1 MARAPRRRRVSGSL
15 ARDETPERL
24 QKVLAHAGL
33 ASRRQVEQWIRA
45 ARLTVNGGPAEL
57 GMRVGPSDQVRLDG
71 RLVHWQHPARGAQ
84 AYLYHRSSGERLD
97 EPTTNTAEALA
108 ALERLPGRAGRRFIV
123 ISPMPRIDGGLE
135 LICSDG
141 ACAAQLQRRVRFW
154 IGVFSVRIIGELGET
169 QRAGVLTGVLDSG
182 ERLRVLECRAAGGE
196 GINRWYTVRAQGASG
211 KGIRQL
217 FERQGVRV
225 SRVLRTEL
233 GSLALGRALPR
244 GQFRALRPDEI
255 EALLAADAA
264 APPQDS
270 VAR

>member
-1 MARAPRRRRVSGSL
+1 VARAPRRRRVSGSL

-196 GINRWYTVRAQGASG
+196 DDRPRHRPAHHASPRNAFPFMAHRHGGAGGSAPAACPCRVRPRAPRSRHRKPRAASCPWSG
-211 KGIRQL
+211 
-217 FERQGVRV
+217 
-225 SRVLRTEL
+225 
-233 GSLALGRALPR
+233 
-244 GQFRALRPDEI
+244 
-255 EALLAADAA
+255 
-264 APPQDS
+264 
-270 VAR
+270 